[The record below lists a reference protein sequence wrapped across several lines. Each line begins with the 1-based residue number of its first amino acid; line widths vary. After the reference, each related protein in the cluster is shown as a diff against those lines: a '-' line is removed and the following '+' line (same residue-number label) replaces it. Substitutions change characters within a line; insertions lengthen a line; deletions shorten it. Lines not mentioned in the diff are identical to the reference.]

1 MERYERYW
9 PESYNALNLNVF
21 PRRVVRRDSVQLRN
35 WLKARI
41 LFMTSSAATL
51 YASEKVG

>member
-1 MERYERYW
+1 MERYARYW
-9 PESYNALNLNVF
+9 PESYNALHLYVF
-21 PRRVVRRDSVQLRN
+21 PSPWLAGDSVQLRN
-35 WLKARI
+35 WLSARI